1 MQSTTRSDGRPRTR
15 SMPLLSAKIGQIS
28 IAAELDEPFVA
39 DPEVVG
45 HLVPD
50 DVAHLAAQQL
60 CVGSVQALERAAVDR
75 DLVRQ
80 RALVAARA
88 PRQRHSLVQAEE
100 RHTGGWFLLHDDG
113 HVRHRVA
120 ELAREIV
127 ERIAHRLLEVEPGR
141 IAHAAVA
148 PASASTSATQRPHVR
163 ATPQS
168 GVETMNAV
176 PTAPQRAPLDG
187 SPLVVSARW
196 TTPSLPI
203 TAHSPGPNGPRIE
216 RTATG
221 THLSSPQEETATPSM
236 PDAGRSPGRDR
247 LPSGPPTAIDL
258 IRCAP

>member
-1 MQSTTRSDGRPRTR
+1 MQSTTRSEGRPRTR
-15 SMPLLSAKIGQIS
+15 SMPLLSAEIGQIS

-88 PRQRHSLVQAEE
+88 PRQRHS
-100 RHTGGWFLLHDDG
+100 RGWFLLHDDG

-187 SPLVVSARW
+187 RPLVVSARC

-203 TAHSPGPNGPRIE
+203 TAHSPEPNTPRTE
-216 RTATG
+216 CTATG
-221 THLSSPQEETATPSM
+221 HPLSSPQEETATPS
-236 PDAGRSPGRDR
+236 
-247 LPSGPPTAIDL
+247 
-258 IRCAP
+258 